1 MEINEYFIYAI
12 LLSISFVFLNLVWS
26 KKFKFKAET
35 HAITVAILVIFLT
48 SSFLLSN
55 DKFFKYKTDEY
66 RSSKS
71 VLLIEYVRNMIS
83 VSFTTKKV
91 IKKIPAGQVGGDYT
105 SILFLINL
113 FLFWMI
119 VSLKISQATQL
130 FFFIFNINQKYLN
143 ND

>member
-66 RSSKS
+66 RSGKS